1 MKQPLDDTWWDPRW
15 DAGCQHMYAYVVKIK
30 FFLINTDTGHRA
42 KETDLFFGIDHSRL
56 FLALQH
62 KLLCVLKAIL
72 LEAKVLVQSSASAC
86 SLERSM
92 ISECSTCST
101 VKCFWHSLDALDL
114 QLRWASFRKA
124 SGSPASDI
132 RLRWSQRAL
141 SSAVVPSWRSCRC
154 CRGVFGWA
162 STQMASAN
170 DISSHLAWRMEGLC
184 SCAFWLQAGL
194 PYCSICSLQDA
205 CRLFLADLF
214 LKLWNNQLETEF

>member
-1 MKQPLDDTWWDPRW
+1 
-15 DAGCQHMYAYVVKIK
+15 MYAYVVKIK

-101 VKCFWHSLDALDL
+101 VKCF
-114 QLRWASFRKA
+114 
-124 SGSPASDI
+124 
-132 RLRWSQRAL
+132 
-141 SSAVVPSWRSCRC
+141 
-154 CRGVFGWA
+154 
-162 STQMASAN
+162 
-170 DISSHLAWRMEGLC
+170 
-184 SCAFWLQAGL
+184 
-194 PYCSICSLQDA
+194 
-205 CRLFLADLF
+205 
-214 LKLWNNQLETEF
+214 

>member
-1 MKQPLDDTWWDPRW
+1 
-15 DAGCQHMYAYVVKIK
+15 
-30 FFLINTDTGHRA
+30 LINTDSGHVA

-114 QLRWASFRKA
+114 QLRWASLSFVQE
-124 SGSPASDI
+124 G
-132 RLRWSQRAL
+132 LRISSQRHPTQVISESPEQCSRAVLAL
-141 SSAVVPSWRSCRC
+141 LSLLPGGLWLGFNSDGFGERHFQPLGLKNGRVVQLCILTSGR
-154 CRGVFGWA
+154 FA
-162 STQMASAN
+162 ILQ
-170 DISSHLAWRMEGLC
+170 HL
-184 SCAFWLQAGL
+184 
-194 PYCSICSLQDA
+194 
-205 CRLFLADLF
+205 
-214 LKLWNNQLETEF
+214 